1 MVRASPTARGA
12 VLGYF
17 GRVASLNAKRAA
29 MRVDPNT
36 VSSEGYIIHL
46 HSILLRFAE
55 PFLDAGFTKVSVRQ
69 IRNFMLGPSLTRRA
83 PSPPLPLPD

>member
-1 MVRASPTARGA
+1 MVRASPAARGA

-36 VSSEGYIIHL
+36 VSSEGYIINL
-46 HSILLRFAE
+46 HAILMRFAE

-69 IRNFMLGPSLTRRA
+69 IRNSAIGTEFDQTAPPSSL
-83 PSPPLPLPD
+83 LNPD